1 MNSKANAV
9 LLMAK
14 TKALQDKPNRYKT
27 EMCDSHTN
35 PQRVLTALPD
45 AGRDDWARF
54 KRECVL
60 LKPTKR
66 KSK

>member
-1 MNSKANAV
+1 MKAEANAV

-14 TKALQDKPNRYKT
+14 SKAIKVISKRV
-27 EMCDSHTN
+27 CDSHTKET
-35 PQRVLTALPD
+35 RVLTALPD
-45 AGRDDWARF
+45 AGRDDWTRF

-60 LKPTKR
+60 LKGKG